1 MLQRHLRRRNAR
13 HLFAPAK
20 HLTSMAQFAIK
31 ESAKPVLN
39 GLYQQL
45 LRRGVQY
52 FLPSSELDIVGHVP
66 EWTPQ
71 IVFHAPSNGSLSFD
85 WLGSRYTLTNH
96 RKFSDHQ
103 QKMVRSIAKFLST
116 RHELLFN
123 RDVAAQNMPI
133 FGGLTE
139 DRYVSTFLDG
149 RIFDD
154 AVSVATLPD
163 RVSEAIEVLRISALS
178 SYEDKRISTG
188 ALLFGAWPDACHA
201 VPTQPPNALPY
212 SSELTSIR
220 SFHRICD
227 GLRTIALVDEK
238 GLMVELVDVQE
249 WAQPFSALELPVPST
264 RRYRTHSQA
273 TLCGGH
279 ICLVLTPNG
288 EIKIFGEGVQ
298 LFNFFDGRW
307 HLTDSVSKYEAW
319 QAAIGRKDLA
329 ARLFSAGLNL
339 AEHRRGGMFVVLE
352 DPAYAR
358 KIVSANDLLEID
370 RREGAG
376 AKNRLHYLL
385 QKTRV
390 TDLSS
395 AVLESIAQIDGSV
408 VLDRDSRLLAF
419 GAILRH
425 RQQVA
430 EDEEI
435 GEGGRTAAAIGAS
448 QFGNVLMV
456 SEGGQLCFY
465 QKGHCIWTL

>member
-1 MLQRHLRRRNAR
+1 MNREL
-13 HLFAPAK
+13 
-20 HLTSMAQFAIK
+20 SK
-31 ESAKPVLN
+31 ENGRPVLD

-45 LRRGVQY
+45 LIRGVQY
-52 FLPSSELDIVGHVP
+52 FLPSSHLEIVGDAR
-66 EWTPQ
+66 ESTPQ
-71 IVFHAPSNGSLSFD
+71 IVFDPTPDDGLSFE
-85 WLGSRYTLTNH
+85 WLGNRYALTN
-96 RKFSDHQ
+96 RKELSDHEQ
-103 QKMVRSIAKFLST
+103 RMLRSIGRFLST
-116 RHELLFN
+116 RYELLFN
-123 RDVAAQNMPI
+123 REIAGRNIPI
-133 FGGLTE
+133 FGGLPE
-139 DRYVSTFLDG
+139 DRYVSTFLDA
-149 RIFDD
+149 RVFDD
-154 AVSVATLPD
+154 ATSAATLPD

-188 ALLFGAWPDACHA
+188 ALLFGAWPDACHS
-201 VPTQPPNALPY
+201 VPSQPADALPY
-212 SSELTSIR
+212 SSELTAIR

-238 GLMVELVDVQE
+238 GYMVELVDVQE
-249 WAQPFSALELPVPST
+249 WAQPFSALELPVPSA

-319 QAAIGRKDLA
+319 EAAIGRKELA

-339 AEHRRGGMFVVLE
+339 AEHRRGGMFVVL
-352 DPAYAR
+352 DDAR
-358 KIVSANDLLEID
+358 HARQIVSALDLLETD
-370 RREGAG
+370 RGERAG

-385 QKTRV
+385 QKTRA

-408 VLDRDSRLLAF
+408 VLDLDSRLLAF

-425 RQQVA
+425 RQQLA

-456 SEGGQLCFY
+456 SEGGQLSFF

>member
-1 MLQRHLRRRNAR
+1 MVGTAL
-13 HLFAPAK
+13 
-20 HLTSMAQFAIK
+20 K
-31 ESAKPVLN
+31 ENGKPVLN
-39 GLYQQL
+39 GLYQEL

-52 FLPSSELDIVGHVP
+52 FLPSSQLDIVEQAP
-66 EWTPQ
+66 EWTLQ
-71 IVFHAPSNGSLSFD
+71 IVFRPISNGGFSFD
-85 WLGSRYTLTNH
+85 WLGTRYALTNP
-96 RKFSDHQ
+96 REFSDHQ
-103 QKMVRSIAKFLST
+103 KKMVRSIAKFLST

-123 RDVAAQNMPI
+123 RDAAAQNMPI

-139 DRYVSTFLDG
+139 DRYVSTFLEG
-149 RIFDD
+149 RVFDD

-188 ALLFGAWPDACHA
+188 ALLFGAWPDACHSM
-201 VPTQPPNALPY
+201 PTQPAGALPY
-212 SSELTSIR
+212 SSDLTAIH

-238 GLMVELVDVQE
+238 GFMVELVDVQE
-249 WAQPFSALELPVPST
+249 WAQPFSSLELPVPSA
-264 RRYRTHSQA
+264 RRYRTHCQA

-319 QAAIGRKDLA
+319 QAAVGRKDLA

-339 AEHRRGGMFVVLE
+339 AEQRRGGMFVVLE
-352 DPAYAR
+352 DAR
-358 KIVSANDLLEID
+358 DARQIVSTLDLLETD
-370 RREGAG
+370 QRARVS

-385 QKTRV
+385 QKTRA

-408 VLDRDSRLLAF
+408 VLDPDAKLLAF

-425 RQQVA
+425 RQQMA

-456 SEGGQLCFY
+456 SEGGQLSFY
-465 QKGHCIWTL
+465 RKGHCVWTL

>member
-1 MLQRHLRRRNAR
+1 MVESAL
-13 HLFAPAK
+13 
-20 HLTSMAQFAIK
+20 K
-31 ESAKPVLN
+31 ESGKSVLN

-52 FLPSSELDIVGHVP
+52 FLPSSHLEIVGHVA

-71 IVFHAPSNGSLSFD
+71 IVFQPLPNGGLGFD
-85 WLGSRYTLTNH
+85 WLGTRYALTNH
-96 RKFSDHQ
+96 KLFSDHER
-103 QKMVRSIAKFLST
+103 KMVRSIAKFLST
-116 RHELLFN
+116 RRGLLFD

-149 RIFDD
+149 RVFDD
-154 AVSVATLPD
+154 AVSVATIPD

-188 ALLFGAWPDACHA
+188 ALLFGAWPDACHS
-201 VPTQPPNALPY
+201 VPSQPVDALPY
-212 SSELTSIR
+212 SSDLTTIH

-238 GLMVELVDVQE
+238 GFMVELVDVQE
-249 WAQPFSALELPVPST
+249 WAQPFSALELPIPSA
-264 RRYRTHSQA
+264 RRYRTHCQA

-319 QAAIGRKDLA
+319 ESAVARKDLA

-352 DPAYAR
+352 DAGHAR
-358 KIVSANDLLEID
+358 QIVSALDLLESD
-370 RREGAG
+370 RRDRAS

-385 QKTRV
+385 QKTRA

-408 VLDRDSRLLAF
+408 VLDSDSRLLAF

-425 RQQVA
+425 RQQVD

-456 SEGGQLCFY
+456 SEGGQLSFY
-465 QKGHCIWTL
+465 QKGHCVWTL